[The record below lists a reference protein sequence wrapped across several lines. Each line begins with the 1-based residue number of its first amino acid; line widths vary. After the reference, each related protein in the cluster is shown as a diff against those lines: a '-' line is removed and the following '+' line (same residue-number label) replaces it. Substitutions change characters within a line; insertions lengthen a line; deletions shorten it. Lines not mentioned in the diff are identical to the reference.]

1 LNNERVAK
9 RLPIDIREALRAIC
23 AYGKG
28 RCWHCDV
35 KLLPPAEHAIRAGW
49 NVERVEAQPV
59 ASIILVCPRC
69 ARQKARSAKTE
80 GRSQKSEVR
89 IRSKHPSPPFG
100 V

>member
-1 LNNERVAK
+1 MNNERVAK
-9 RLPIDIREALRAIC
+9 RLPIDIPEALRAIC

-28 RCWHCDV
+28 RCWYCDV
-35 KLLPPAEHAIRAGW
+35 KLPPAERAIRAGW

-80 GRSQKSEVR
+80 ARSQKSEVR
-89 IRSKHPSPPFG
+89 SRSRRPSPSFG
-100 V
+100 L

>member
-1 LNNERVAK
+1 MNNERVTK
-9 RLPIDIREALRAIC
+9 RLPIDIPEALRAIG

-28 RCWHCDV
+28 RCWYCDV
-35 KLLPPAEHAIRAGW
+35 KLPPAERAIRAGW

-69 ARQKARSAKTE
+69 ARQKARSTKT
-80 GRSQKSEVR
+80 GARSQKSEVR
-89 IRSKHPSPPFG
+89 IRSKHPSPSFG